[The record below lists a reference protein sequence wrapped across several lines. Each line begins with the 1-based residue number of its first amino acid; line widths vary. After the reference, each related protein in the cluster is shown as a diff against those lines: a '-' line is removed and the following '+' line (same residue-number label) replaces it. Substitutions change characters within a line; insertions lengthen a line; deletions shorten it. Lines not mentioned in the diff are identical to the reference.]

1 MALQHTY
8 LQVHETRFWEL
19 LTESEIAPTLVK
31 HLCELLDSKSLR
43 ALSACARNK
52 RALDERMIVGSG
64 VEGEDKPSLPVLV
77 EVKLLLILK
86 PLKGWSVVAAERLA
100 ADFPILIYSGAYIR
114 KREAEK
120 RRAEKRRASRSCT
133 MTYVLE
139 CREHFP
145 GGFCMTTTIDA
156 ERVGGGLAR
165 FVNHGCAPNI
175 RVTMFRQSREF
186 LLPVVLFMTD
196 RVIEPGE
203 ELSYS
208 YDGTRDDDA
217 DDDSRVCS
225 TTPCACRADRCLGFL
240 PKPS

>member
-1 MALQHTY
+1 M
-8 LQVHETRFWEL
+8 FWEL

-43 ALSACARNK
+43 ALSACARNA

-100 ADFPILIYSGAYIR
+100 ADLPILIYSGAYIR

-120 RRAEKRRASRSCT
+120 RRASRSCT

-139 CREHFP
+139 CREYFP
-145 GGFCMTTTIDA
+145 GKDGFCMTTTIDA

-175 RVTMFRQSREF
+175 RVTMFRQSSVS

-217 DDDSRVCS
+217 EGDSRVCS
-225 TTPCACRADRCLGFL
+225 NTPCACRADRCLGFL
-240 PKPS
+240 PQPN